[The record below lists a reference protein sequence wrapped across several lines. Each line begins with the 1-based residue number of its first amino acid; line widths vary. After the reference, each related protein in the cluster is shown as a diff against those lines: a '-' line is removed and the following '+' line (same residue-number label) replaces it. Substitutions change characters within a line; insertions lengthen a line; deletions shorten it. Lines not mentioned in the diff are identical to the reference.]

1 MEFLAE
7 HFAFLGFD
15 LQVWMP
21 AVLGTCAIYIVWL
34 WKTGQISDRD

>member
-1 MEFLAE
+1 MEFLVE

-21 AVLGTCAIYIVWL
+21 VVLGAFAIYIVWL
-34 WKTGQISDRD
+34 LKTGQISDRD